1 MRVESAAAGVMPSA
15 SFNTTSVPPLHQ
27 MGTRAYIRSVGAPL
41 MSTSQCPPQ
50 RSPNKRRRLASI
62 TTQSSDDRGRTE
74 EGDQADEPTGS
85 RAEVAAAPSLF
96 LPQDEESPQ
105 PEQHD
110 NYDGFD
116 SDIEV
121 GRLASGSPDVVPTI
135 EGAEASGS
143 QPPEVDRDRALTSR
157 PRVVE
162 GSLSPSWFYPRRRR
176 GQRTYWT
183 KKRLHRGI

>member
-1 MRVESAAAGVMPSA
+1 
-15 SFNTTSVPPLHQ
+15 

-41 MSTSQCPPQ
+41 MSTSQCPSQ
-50 RSPNKRRRLASI
+50 RSSNKRRRLTSI
-62 TTQSSDDRGRTE
+62 ITQSSDDRGRTE
-74 EGDQADEPTGS
+74 EGDQADEPTDS

-121 GRLASGSPDVVPTI
+121 GRLASGSPEVVPTI

-143 QPPEVDRDRALTSR
+143 QPPEVGRDRAPTPRPQVVAR
-157 PRVVE
+157 PRDVE
-162 GSLSPSWFYPRRRR
+162 GSLSLSWYYFRRRR
-176 GQRTYWT
+176 RQRTYG
-183 KKRLHRGI
+183 KQGLIRLVRD

>member
-15 SFNTTSVPPLHQ
+15 SVNTIVPPLHQ
-27 MGTRAYIRSVGAPL
+27 KGTRAYIRSVGAPL
-41 MSTSQCPPQ
+41 MPTSQCPPQ

-62 TTQSSDDRGRTE
+62 TTQSTDDRGRSE
-74 EGDQADEPTGS
+74 EGDQADEPIGS
-85 RAEVAAAPSLF
+85 RAEVAAVPSLF
-96 LPQDEESPQ
+96 LPQEEESPR

-121 GRLASGSPDVVPTI
+121 GRLASESPDVVPTT

-143 QPPEVDRDRALTSR
+143 QPPEVDRDRAPTPR

-162 GSLSPSWFYPRRRR
+162 GSLSPSWYYPRRRR
-176 GQRTYWT
+176 GQRTYGT
-183 KKRLHRGI
+183 KKRVHLKM